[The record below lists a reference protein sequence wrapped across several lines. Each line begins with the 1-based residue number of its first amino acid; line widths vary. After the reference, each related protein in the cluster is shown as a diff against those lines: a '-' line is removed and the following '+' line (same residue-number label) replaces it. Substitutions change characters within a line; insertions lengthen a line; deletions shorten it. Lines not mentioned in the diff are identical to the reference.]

1 MYIFNRWPR
10 VFRSSI
16 FFVVVPN
23 LPQFKNWLHSD
34 FLFEISFFSDKLLLF
49 VSINKNDP
57 PYLAGLIHFSMMV
70 DGYSFFRPDNLIDKE
85 KSWKFLNS
93 QFWNRILCTGA
104 CGHVDVG
111 TCPHQL
117 LAVTLTLS
125 QPRGQIMPTLY
136 WCPHQVLKATGAPV
150 LR

>member
-10 VFRSSI
+10 VFLSSN
-16 FFVVVPN
+16 FFFEVVPICPN
-23 LPQFKNWLHSD
+23 LKIDCSRIFCLKYH
-34 FLFEISFFSDKLLLF
+34 FFSDKLLFF

-57 PYLAGLIHFSMMV
+57 PYLVGLIHFSMMV

-104 CGHVDVG
+104 CRHVDVG
-111 TCPHQL
+111 TCPHQV

-136 WCPHQVLKATGAPV
+136 
-150 LR
+150 